1 MPRNYFCIDFSGEFC
16 FRFDDVIAGPHFER
30 ITFKIQCNDQGS
42 PSISRHRKNSK
53 TYVH

>member
-1 MPRNYFCIDFSGEFC
+1 VPRSCIDFGGEFC
-16 FRFDDVIAGPHFER
+16 FRFDDVAAGPHFEW
-30 ITFKIQCNDQGS
+30 ITPKIQCSDGGP